1 MAHLVFSIYEF
12 STGLYITII
21 GIIVNLVI
29 ELELKLMD
37 RAILLLSVLY
47 SYNLLYYGYHSREF
61 MKKKNEGERI
71 NAKDDTTGIDVAV
84 ALCSCLSVIILL
96 LFFVF
101 RGALSGVIGF
111 IVISLPVI
119 LGKFNE
125 AIVASKTVTP
135 FVLGNKSGNANAKVK
150 YNFDVLVG
158 AFLVF
163 NMTFPLQS
171 ILSYITSSIQSRIN
185 LEVAITISIFL
196 YYFLLSYLIIVELLL
211 PLYHFTKL
219 LEAISVWWEQVR
231 DRYIRIVI
239 GRIFWMPVSWISKRV
254 LSVLRRSNIILK
266 YVLVVPLC
274 LAFIFDVFI
283 GVIKISFFWIVVN
296 IGAVVEF
303 LMFLINGI
311 VFLLSLFTR
320 QSGARV
326 LKTAFRLSAILSIS
340 FVVIAIRF
348 SWYYTVD
355 DTYLSITEFIAST
368 ILAPVFFEWIY
379 SYDKRTGEL
388 KTE

>member
-1 MAHLVFSIYEF
+1 
-12 STGLYITII
+12 
-21 GIIVNLVI
+21 
-29 ELELKLMD
+29 MD

-101 RGALSGVIGF
+101 RGTLSGVIGF

-135 FVLGNKSGNANAKVK
+135 FVLGNKSGNANAEVK
-150 YNFDVLVG
+150 YNFDVLVS

-163 NMTFPLQS
+163 NMTFSFQT
-171 ILSYITSSIQSRIN
+171 ILSYIKSSIQSRIN
-185 LEVAITISIFL
+185 LEVAITIFIFL
-196 YYFLLSYLIIVELLL
+196 YYFLLSYLIIVESLL

-239 GRIFWMPVSWISKRV
+239 GRIYWMPVSWISKRV

-266 YVLVVPLC
+266 YALVVTLC

-283 GVIKISFFWIVVN
+283 GVIKLSFFWIVVIS

-311 VFLLSLFTR
+311 VFLVSLFTR
-320 QSGARV
+320 QSGERV

-379 SYDKRTGEL
+379 SYDKRTSEL
-388 KTE
+388 KPE